1 VLVRSGW
8 KWLTGKEN
16 VVGWVGRTFAEVN
29 GTHVK

>member
-1 VLVRSGW
+1 VDG